1 MIEIEL
7 FYKRV
12 ESEMRR
18 KHIEYLNEQK
28 CLPDKGSAAGEEV
41 ITAAELNKVKKAN
54 KGVIIWLITRVRF
67 IRREKYV
74 KRYNKGINTAL
85 RVLQREYRAFVK
97 RLQVEEMQWGKRA

>member
-18 KHIEYLNEQK
+18 KHIEYLKEQK
-28 CLPDKGSAAGEEV
+28 CLPDKGATAGEET
-41 ITAAELNKVKKAN
+41 ITAKELNKVKKSN

-97 RLQVEEMQWGKRA
+97 RLQAEEKQGGKRA